1 MNKNE
6 EQIKNEEITEDVDVV
21 FRDPTAIEIDLGVV
35 NLDTAFELS
44 AFNKLADNNRVKSL
58 ILIVP
63 HLKV

>member
-1 MNKNE
+1 MDICSSASLNSPAFKAAE
-6 EQIKNEEITEDVDVV
+6 
-21 FRDPTAIEIDLGVV
+21 AY
-35 NLDTAFELS
+35 DTAFELS